1 MEHTFGLSPS
11 ASVEETS
18 NLLLASVMVAQG
30 GATSQSH
37 SVELTTG
44 SVTSI
49 FLQSICEDK
58 SNRNVC
64 FFQDVQDSDPR
75 TLSKKEGFREILL
88 PLKDSSLLW
97 WRVFTAPFTNS
108 TENNDDE

>member
-11 ASVEETS
+11 ASVEVTS
-18 NLLLASVMVAQG
+18 SLLLASVMVAQG
-30 GATSQSH
+30 GATCH

-58 SNRNVC
+58 CNRNVC